1 MPPPGEQKLKVSI
14 EALRND
20 AAVWDDSGDV
30 MRNAAQVAARLDLAA
45 LHFSYIGDKV
55 GLVELY
61 QQLQDRMIRLLGQGS
76 ETFETIATSL
86 RNAADGYER
95 DEADAVHR
103 LNNIY

>member
-1 MPPPGEQKLKVSI
+1 MPPPGPEKLKASI
-14 EALRND
+14 EALRRD
-20 AAVWDDSGDV
+20 ATVWDDSGDIL
-30 MRNAAQVAARLDLAA
+30 RDAAQVAARLDLAA

-55 GLVELY
+55 GLVDLY
-61 QQLQDRMIRLLGQGS
+61 RQLQDRLIRLLGEGS
-76 ETFETIATSL
+76 ATCETVAVSL

>member
-1 MPPPGEQKLKVSI
+1 MPPPGEGKLRVSI
-14 EALRND
+14 EALRKD
-20 AAVWDDSGDV
+20 AAVWDDSGDI
-30 MRNAAQVAARLDLAA
+30 MRSAAQVAARLDLAA
-45 LHFSYIGDKV
+45 LHFSYVGDKV

-61 QQLQDRMIRLLGQGS
+61 QQLQDRLIRLLSQGS
-76 ETFETIATSL
+76 ETCETVATSL